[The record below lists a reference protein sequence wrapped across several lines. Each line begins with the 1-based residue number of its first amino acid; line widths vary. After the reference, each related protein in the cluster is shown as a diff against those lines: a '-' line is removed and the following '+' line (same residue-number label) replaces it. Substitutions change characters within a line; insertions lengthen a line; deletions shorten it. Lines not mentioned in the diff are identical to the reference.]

1 MTVRPTTLNLKAV
14 KKAPVDSVLTYRDSD
29 CAGDADRFS
38 LSETASWAAWQTWLV
53 PDHCIE
59 PKTVDDRT
67 QQWRS
72 WGWLLHFL
80 ELVKACRRMRHNRS
94 LL

>member
-1 MTVRPTTLNLKAV
+1 M
-14 KKAPVDSVLTYRDSD
+14 
-29 CAGDADRFS
+29 
-38 LSETASWAAWQTWLV
+38 AAWQTWLV

-72 WGWLLHFL
+72 RG
-80 ELVKACRRMRHNRS
+80 LVAALSGACEGMQTDASQQIPALIPLQRWE
-94 LL
+94 